1 MKAKYLILVSLLLA
15 IITIG
20 AASASEDLV
29 SDDALAAEDI
39 AEDPIEEAPADDVIG
54 DDGEGDYDEPYIV
67 VYDEVNIDDYDPDYG
82 YDSVVYVY
90 DGRMLNGTVQVYFG
104 DNATP
109 VYNETFGD
117 DETPGYSLNLDVIDL
132 KLSNYKLGT
141 YKVKAVY
148 QKNGVAEAYVKEN
161 MVNLTYAFSFYGYEE
176 DYEGGS
182 TSSFTY
188 GDKINFRVTL
198 PNAATN
204 KVTIKFNGK
213 SYDVT
218 LKEGQVTLTIPDEV
232 QLGIYTATATY
243 LGDSKYPARTQ
254 SRNITV
260 YPLVD
265 YDDMA
270 VGEKSAINVYGP
282 KGTAGTVSL
291 YSVTY
296 DSQTDQ
302 DKYTLVKTVPFA
314 DGQAIIPVE
323 NLPAGEHEFLVN
335 YTIGNFQDDRTVY
348 IDVKNNT
355 PGYSSN
361 INANEV
367 IVGNTVTVTIT
378 GPVSSDKLDIYL
390 DGKFYKSATFATGKI
405 SEVIS
410 NLAVGQHKIKVYM
423 DTGSKFYS
431 NTFFVTVKQTPAPA
445 KDKIKLTLKKV
456 KTIKKSAKKLVL
468 KATLKINGKAK
479 KGLKIKFKFNKKT
492 YTAKTNKKGVA
503 KVTIKA
509 KVLKKL
515 KVGKK
520 VKIQAS
526 YGKTVKKMTAKV
538 KK

>member
-39 AEDPIEEAPADDVIG
+39 AEDPIEEAPADEVIG
-54 DDGEGDYDEPYIV
+54 DDSEEGNEQYVIVDIYDDYEI
-67 VYDEVNIDDYDPDYG
+67 NIDD
-82 YDSVVYVY
+82 DSDVVYIY
-90 DGRMLNGTVQVYFG
+90 DEDQINGTVLVYVG
-104 DNATP
+104 NNTDP
-109 VYNETFGD
+109 VYNHTYEASED
-117 DETPGYSLNLDVIDL
+117 GYEDSIYLSVKDL
-132 KLSNYKLGT
+132 GISDYKVGNYKI
-141 YKVKAVY
+141 KAVY
-148 QKNGVAEAYVKEN
+148 QKNGVAEAYTDEA
-161 MVNLTYAFSFYGYEE
+161 MVNFTYTFSFYVYDAEE
-176 DYEGGS
+176 GS
-182 TSSFTY
+182 TNSFEF
-188 GDKINFRVTL
+188 GDKISFRIAL
-198 PNAATN
+198 PETATN

-213 SYDVT
+213 SYDVA
-218 LKEGQVTLTIPDEV
+218 LKEGKATFTVPDEV
-232 QLGIYTATATY
+232 NLGEYTATATY
-243 LGDSKYPARTQ
+243 LGDSKFPTRTV
-254 SRNITV
+254 SCNITV
-260 YPLVD
+260 GPVID

-270 VGEKSAINVYGP
+270 VGEKSAINLYGP
-282 KGTAGTVSL
+282 KGTSGSVTL
-291 YSVTY
+291 YSITH
-296 DSQTDQ
+296 DQ
-302 DKYTLVKTVPFA
+302 EGNEKYTLVKTVPFA
-314 DGQAIIPVE
+314 DGQAVIPVE
-323 NLPAGEHEFLVN
+323 NLPEGYHEYRLN
-335 YTIGNFQDDRTVY
+335 YTIGNYKDTGYAY
-348 IDVKNNT
+348 IDVRNNT

-367 IVGNTVTVTIT
+367 IVGNTVTVTVT
-378 GPVSSDKLDIYL
+378 GPATSGMVDIYL
-390 DGKFYKSATFATGKI
+390 DGKSFKSVSLATGKI
-405 SEVIS
+405 SEVITG
-410 NLAVGQHKIKVYM
+410 LTVGQHKIKVLM
-423 DTGSKFYS
+423 ESGENFYS
-431 NTFFVTVKQTPAPA
+431 NTFFVTVKQAPA
-445 KDKIKLTLKKV
+445 KDKIKLTLKKI